1 MDSIVN
7 GVSYF
12 NFHTAANGGG
22 EVRGQ
27 LGADLVQECL
37 ANGTFELNGQQ
48 LTVKIAP
55 NPASDAVTLKFD
67 SNEGLNAQIVVSDL
81 MGRSVVS
88 KNVEIL
94 RGVNE
99 QNLNI
104 SNLPNGIYFV
114 QLRSQN
120 RILFTEKV
128 IKE

>member
-1 MDSIVN
+1 M
-7 GVSYF
+7 
-12 NFHTAANGGG
+12 TA
-22 EVRGQ
+22 
-27 LGADLVQECL
+27 
-37 ANGTFELNGQQ
+37 
-48 LTVKIAP
+48 KIYP

-81 MGRSVVS
+81 MGRSIVS

-128 IKE
+128 IKQ